1 MHGQANIN
9 LFQSTFPFTGNKV
22 VVDRFYIA
30 LFSALEQTQ
39 YGLVA
44 RVARDSE

>member
-9 LFQSTFPFTGNKV
+9 MFQSTFPFTGNKV

-30 LFSALEQTQ
+30 LEQTQ